1 MHKTKLQTIFA
12 NLTENL
18 TIKTT
23 FHLMAAY
30 SPKLNL
36 VVRRCGGVC
45 YTSN

>member
-1 MHKTKLQTIFA
+1 MHKTKMQTIFA

-23 FHLMAAY
+23 FHLMGAY

-36 VVRRCGGVC
+36 TVRRRGGVC